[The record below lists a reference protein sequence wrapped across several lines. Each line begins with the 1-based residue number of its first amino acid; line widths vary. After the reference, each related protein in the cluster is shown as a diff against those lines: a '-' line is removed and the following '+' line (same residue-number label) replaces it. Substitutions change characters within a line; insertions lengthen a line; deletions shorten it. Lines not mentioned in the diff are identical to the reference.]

1 LKLGCA
7 GQEAAPACAHSPHHL
22 CAHPAPPAPGW
33 LANQQDVYKMAEQI
47 RAVGGSVTRE
57 PGPVGAAGTT
67 KIVATQDPDGWDIA
81 FVDAADFENELAQ
94 QAVG

>member
-1 LKLGCA
+1 
-7 GQEAAPACAHSPHHL
+7 
-22 CAHPAPPAPGW
+22 
-33 LANQQDVYKMAEQI
+33 MAEQI